1 MVEFG
6 KRNSKGVSK
15 MMGLFRRPAP
25 AINISATNEDG
36 LEKALANLKVAK
48 VHYKEAEEII
58 ETFVRDF
65 REKTRCNE
73 Q

>member
-1 MVEFG
+1 
-6 KRNSKGVSK
+6 

-25 AINISATNEDG
+25 ACNISSANEDG
-36 LEKALANLKVAK
+36 LEKALTNLRVAK

-58 ETFVRDF
+58 ESFVKDF
-65 REKTRCNE
+65 REKTRRSHE